1 VYYLVTFGIVATV
14 GCFCLLAA
22 VSAVVTFHVK
32 MAPFIYS
39 IPLCNGLAPSCPHPV
54 VIFGLTNHVVD

>member
-22 VSAVVTFHVK
+22 VSAVVTFHVPLFFK
-32 MAPFIYS
+32 WSQS
-39 IPLCNGLAPSCPHPV
+39 IFWFYVAPSCPHPV
-54 VIFGLTNHVVD
+54 VIFGLINHVVD